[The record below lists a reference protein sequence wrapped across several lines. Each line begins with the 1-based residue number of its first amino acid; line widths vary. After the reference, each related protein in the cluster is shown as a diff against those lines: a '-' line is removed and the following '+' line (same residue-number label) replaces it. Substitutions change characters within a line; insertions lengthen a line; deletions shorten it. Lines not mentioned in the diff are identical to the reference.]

1 MRIQQ
6 SEKVGVTNMIKSF
19 TIPIFNQQRK
29 IQVYLPNN
37 YNVVSRSYP
46 VLYMHDGQ
54 NVFENEDA
62 IGGVALELNTYLE
75 QTKLDLIVVA
85 IDQNT
90 YGNERINEYCPWING
105 QFSEKLIG
113 EKSSLGGK
121 RKEYI
126 NFIVNVLKPLMDSN
140 YRTEK
145 YQTYMAGIS
154 LGALISTYAACCY
167 PHIFK
172 RVAAIS
178 SAYYRNQE
186 EIEKLLK
193 MRNISH
199 LERFYLDCGTMESG
213 QNDEISKL
221 FLSSNKTIYEILRYK
236 NVTSRFNIIE
246 RGEHNYKAFK
256 DRVPDFITYLTSE
269 LS

>member
-1 MRIQQ
+1 
-6 SEKVGVTNMIKSF
+6 MINSF
-19 TIPIFNQQRK
+19 TIPILNHQRT
-29 IQVYLPNN
+29 IQVYLPKN
-37 YNVVSRSYP
+37 YRDVSKRYP

-62 IGGVALELNTYLE
+62 IGGVALELNKYLE
-75 QTKLDLIVVA
+75 QNNLDLIIVA

-90 YGNERINEYCPWING
+90 YGDERINEYCPWING
-105 QFSEKLIG
+105 QYSEKLTG

-121 RKEYI
+121 GKEYV
-126 NFIVNVLKPLMDSN
+126 NFIVNELKPLIDRK

-145 YQTYMAGIS
+145 NQTYMAGIS

-167 PHIFK
+167 PDIFK
-172 RVAAIS
+172 RVASIS
-178 SAYYRNQE
+178 SAFYRNQE

-193 MRNISH
+193 MRNLTC

-221 FLSSNKTIYEILRYK
+221 FLSSNKAIYEILRNK
-236 NVTSRFNIIE
+236 NVKSRFNSIE
-246 RGEHNYKAFK
+246 QGEHNYKAFK
-256 DRVPDFITYLTSE
+256 ERVPNFISYLMAE
-269 LS
+269 QV